1 MGALLN
7 LLLLIVGL
15 AIVVVWI
22 VSLWRWDGE
31 KNCNPNECETC
42 PFPCEGR
49 SAKNNNGKETTP

>member
-7 LLLLIVGL
+7 LLLLIAGL

-22 VSLWRWDGE
+22 VSLCRWDGE

-42 PFPCEGR
+42 PFPCEGH
-49 SAKNNNGKETTP
+49 SAKSNNRKETTP